1 MSTYTIKKSKV
12 EGRKSKVEGQK
23 SKVEGQKSEVE
34 KSGRLDTLE
43 SGGAGKEEELIL
55 LNEQGEQVS
64 GLEILREAEPH
75 RVFAFDG
82 PMGAGKTTFIKKLCE
97 DMGTQDVVNSPTF
110 AIVNVYD
117 AELPFKGEV
126 YHFDCYRL
134 KDIREAMDFGAE
146 EYLYS
151 GNYCFIEWPEKIEP
165 LLPEDTV
172 WVKIVPQEN
181 GDRQLT
187 IDYKHT

>member
-1 MSTYTIKKSKV
+1 MKGKTMSIYTIKLD
-12 EGRKSKVEGQK
+12 
-23 SKVEGQKSEVE
+23 E
-34 KSGRLDTLE
+34 KSNLL
-43 SGGAGKEEELIL
+43 L
-55 LNEQGEQVS
+55 LNEKNETVS
-64 GLEILREAEPH
+64 TLELLKLTEPH

-82 PMGAGKTTFIKKLCE
+82 QMGAGKTTFIKKLVE
-97 DMGTQDVVNSPTF
+97 EMGSMDVVNSPTF

-117 AELPFKGEV
+117 VEQPYRGEV

-134 KDIREAMDFGAE
+134 KDIHEAMDFGAE

-165 LLPEDTV
+165 LLPDDTI

-181 GDRQLT
+181 GDRLLT
-187 IDYKHT
+187 IE

>member
-1 MSTYTIKKSKV
+1 MKSKNMATYTIK
-12 EGRKSKVEGQK
+12 
-23 SKVEGQKSEVE
+23 
-34 KSGRLDTLE
+34 LE
-43 SGGAGKEEELIL
+43 DNSNIL
-55 LNEQGEQVS
+55 LINEKNETVS
-64 GLEILREAEPH
+64 VLDLLKDHEPH

-82 PMGAGKTTFIKKLCE
+82 QMGAGKTTFIKKLCE
-97 DMGTQDVVNSPTF
+97 EMGTMDVVNSPTF

-117 AELPFKGEV
+117 VERPYKGEV

-151 GNYCFIEWPEKIEP
+151 GNYCFIEWPERIEA

-172 WVKIVPQEN
+172 WVKIEPQEN
-181 GDRQLT
+181 GDRLLT
-187 IDYKHT
+187 I

>member
-1 MSTYTIKKSKV
+1 MKSKNMATYTLKLDDKSN
-12 EGRKSKVEGQK
+12 
-23 SKVEGQKSEVE
+23 
-34 KSGRLDTLE
+34 
-43 SGGAGKEEELIL
+43 IFL
-55 LNEQGEQVS
+55 LNEKNETVS
-64 GLEILREAEPH
+64 ALEILKANEPH

-82 PMGAGKTTFIKKLCE
+82 VMGAGKTTFIKKLVE
-97 DMGTQDVVNSPTF
+97 QMGSIDIVNSPTF

-117 AELPFKGEV
+117 VEQPYKGEV

-151 GNYCFIEWPEKIEP
+151 GNYCFIEWPEKIEA

-181 GDRQLT
+181 GERKLM
-187 IDYKHT
+187 IGI

>member
-1 MSTYTIKKSKV
+1 MKSKNMVTYTIKKREITPPNLPSR
-12 EGRKSKVEGQK
+12 EGNGIP
-23 SKVEGQKSEVE
+23 
-34 KSGRLDTLE
+34 E
-43 SGGAGKEEELIL
+43 SHLVL
-55 LNEQGEQVS
+55 LNDRGEEVS
-64 GLEILREAEPH
+64 PLEILRECEPH

-82 PMGAGKTTFIKKLCE
+82 QMGAGKTTFIKKLCE
-97 DMGTQDVVNSPTF
+97 EMGTLDVVNSPTF

-117 AELPFKGEV
+117 VERPYKGEV

-151 GNYCFIEWPEKIEP
+151 GNYCFIEWPEMIEA

-172 WVKIVPQEN
+172 WVKIEPQEN
-181 GDRQLT
+181 GDRLLT
-187 IDYKHT
+187 I

>member
-1 MSTYTIKKSKV
+1 MKSKNMATYTIK
-12 EGRKSKVEGQK
+12 
-23 SKVEGQKSEVE
+23 
-34 KSGRLDTLE
+34 LDDN
-43 SGGAGKEEELIL
+43 SNIL
-55 LNEQGEQVS
+55 LTNEKNETVS
-64 GLEILREAEPH
+64 VLDLLKDHEPH

-82 PMGAGKTTFIKKLCE
+82 QMGAGKTTFIKKLCE
-97 DMGTQDVVNSPTF
+97 EMGTLDVVNSPTF

-117 AELPFKGEV
+117 VERPYKGEV

-151 GNYCFIEWPEKIEP
+151 GNYCFIEWPGMIEA

-172 WVKIVPQEN
+172 WVKIEPQEN
-181 GDRQLT
+181 GDRLLT
-187 IDYKHT
+187 I

>member
-1 MSTYTIKKSKV
+1 MKSKNMTTYTIKK
-12 EGRKSKVEGQK
+12 
-23 SKVEGQKSEVE
+23 
-34 KSGRLDTLE
+34 
-43 SGGAGKEEELIL
+43 GANSDLVL
-55 LNEQGEQVS
+55 LNEQGEEVS
-64 GLEILREAEPH
+64 ALEILKACEPH

-97 DMGTQDVVNSPTF
+97 EMGTMDIVNSPTF

-117 AELPFKGEV
+117 VEQPYRGEV

-151 GNYCFIEWPEKIEP
+151 GNYCFIEWPQLIDA
-165 LLPEDTV
+165 LLPDDTV
-172 WVKIVPQEN
+172 SVHITPLEN

-187 IDYKHT
+187 IED

>member
-1 MSTYTIKKSKV
+1 MNEKQEYGYLYNKK
-12 EGRKSKVEGQK
+12 EGNNPTLPSREGN
-23 SKVEGQKSEVE
+23 GIP
-34 KSGRLDTLE
+34 E
-43 SGGAGKEEELIL
+43 SHLVL
-55 LNEQGEQVS
+55 LNERGEEVNP
-64 GLEILREAEPH
+64 LEILRECEPH

-82 PMGAGKTTFIKKLCE
+82 QMGAGKTTFIKKLCE
-97 DMGTQDVVNSPTF
+97 EMGTLDVVNSPTF

-117 AELPFKGEV
+117 VERPYKGEV

-151 GNYCFIEWPEKIEP
+151 GNYCFIEWPEMIEA

-172 WVKIVPQEN
+172 WVKIEPQEN
-181 GDRQLT
+181 GDRLLT
-187 IDYKHT
+187 I

>member
-1 MSTYTIKKSKV
+1 MSIYTIKKGV
-12 EGRKSKVEGQK
+12 
-23 SKVEGQKSEVE
+23 SEHSE
-34 KSGRLDTLE
+34 TLE
-43 SGGAGKEEELIL
+43 L

-64 GLEILREAEPH
+64 ALDILKKTEPH

-82 PMGAGKTTFIKKLCE
+82 QMGVGKTTFIKKLCE
-97 DMGTQDVVNSPTF
+97 EMGTMDVVNSPTF

-117 AELPFKGEV
+117 VEQPYQGEV

-134 KDIREAMDFGAE
+134 KNIREAMDFGAE

-151 GNYCFIEWPEKIEP
+151 GNYCFIEWPDIIAP

-172 WVKIVPQEN
+172 HIRIIPQPN
-181 GDRQLT
+181 GDRQLV
-187 IDYKHT
+187 IND